1 MYMYTLK
8 YEYIYIHIYKYV
20 CICVFICLHIFINI
34 DMIYIHR
41 IYFDSYIFLYVG
53 LKWTSLPPALRGA
66 LTASLERVNE
76 IRTILIQSKESVL
89 DQKKGKINTNK
100 VNYDNYNIDDINDSD
115 YNGIMREKELQLN
128 AQGVSMTVAGLSL
141 LSAVYSGL
149 STDLILS
156 ISLSI
161 QQSARSMTIGQIVS
175 TISGLSGAEWSWDYM
190 SEGLRREI
198 LSSVSRTIGTAG
210 YGDTASVMSG
220 LGTMGVRWMD
230 LPLAT
235 REVLEQGVKR
245 TALKGGAK
253 EVAGVTYGLGMME
266 CTWEGLPLDLRRTIA
281 GGILRICGAH
291 DRIRDEYNR
300 VDNLDETL
308 PMADSGILGAARFA
322 AQTDG
327 VRDYRSSRYV
337 LNH

>member
-1 MYMYTLK
+1 
-8 YEYIYIHIYKYV
+8 
-20 CICVFICLHIFINI
+20 
-34 DMIYIHR
+34 
-41 IYFDSYIFLYVG
+41 
-53 LKWTSLPPALRGA
+53 
-66 LTASLERVNE
+66 LERVNE
-76 IRTILIQSKESVL
+76 IRTILIQSEDSVH
-89 DQKKGKINTNK
+89 DQKKGKISRNE
-100 VNYDNYNIDDINDSD
+100 VNYDDYNIDDINDSD

-128 AQGVSMTVAGLSL
+128 AQGVSMTVAGLSH
-141 LSAVYSGL
+141 LSAVYSRL
-149 STDLILS
+149 SNDLILS

-161 QQSARSMTIGQIVS
+161 QQSARSMTTGQIVS
-175 TISGLSGAEWSWDYM
+175 TISGLSAAEWSWDYM
-190 SEGLRREI
+190 SEGLQREI

-220 LGTMGVRWMD
+220 LGTMGVRWID

-245 TALKGGAK
+245 TALEGGAK

-300 VDNLDETL
+300 VDNLDETR

-337 LNH
+337 LEYVLLVYGRVSVLYVLLYMLS